1 MPSDEHIVV
10 WDGQTT
16 KTLKQLI
23 AAGGGSSGTS
33 DYDQLNNRPSIN
45 GNTLTGNKTGANLG
59 LEDSANKVT
68 SISSSSTNDQYP
80 SALCVYTLVGDIET
94 ALAALI

>member
-1 MPSDEHIVV
+1 MV

-16 KTLKQLI
+16 KTLRQLI
-23 AAGGGSSGTS
+23 AAGGGSSGGTS
-33 DYDQLNNRPSIN
+33 DYDQLDNRPSIN
-45 GNTLTGNKTGANLG
+45 GNTLTGNKTAANLG
-59 LEDSANKVT
+59 LEATANKVT
-68 SISSSSTNDQYP
+68 SISSSSTDDQYP